1 MYDWMDDSVTHI
13 ISALPKHC
21 VGANSSIRTEVLQP
35 ATRERRE
42 AMTEKSIS
50 EEASKKEEKAVPL
63 STPRSIE
70 MAIRSS
76 YMS

>member
-1 MYDWMDDSVTHI
+1 MYDWMEENTNHI

-21 VGANSSIRTEVLQP
+21 IGANSAIRKDLLQP
-35 ATRERRE
+35 AMKERRE

-50 EEASKKEEKAVPL
+50 EEAIREDKVIPL
-63 STPRSIE
+63 ATPRSIE

-76 YMS
+76 TMS

>member
-1 MYDWMDDSVTHI
+1 MDDSVNHI

-21 VGANSSIRTEVLQP
+21 VGANSSILKDLLQP
-35 ATRERRE
+35 ATKWRRE

-50 EEASKKEEKAVPL
+50 EEATKKEEKAIPL